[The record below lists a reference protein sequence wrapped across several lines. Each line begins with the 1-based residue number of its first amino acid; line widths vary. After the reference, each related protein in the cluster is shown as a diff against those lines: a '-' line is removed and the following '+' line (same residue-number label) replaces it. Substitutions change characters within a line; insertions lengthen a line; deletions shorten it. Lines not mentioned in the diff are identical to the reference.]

1 MGLVNRDDGW
11 RVPDWL
17 WGRREPLLPARPKHP
32 LGCHNPRVP
41 DREAMQVPRRGVP
54 DPITTK
60 ILDAASN
67 TSVPTSP
74 AQTLRRS
81 LTTIASGKWPPS
93 SSAWI
98 AKPIPA
104 RSPSQ
109 NDEVL
114 EVAEA
119 NRDVLIPF
127 VSVDP
132 HRGKRA
138 VGEAERLIA

>member
-1 MGLVNRDDGW
+1 MDIDLNLVSVRDIHTH
-11 RVPDWL
+11 
-17 WGRREPLLPARPKHP
+17 A
-32 LGCHNPRVP
+32 
-41 DREAMQVPRRGVP
+41 QVPRRGVP

-93 SSAWI
+93 SAAWI

-138 VGEAERLIA
+138 VGEAERLIT